1 MTDPF
6 IGEIRPVGFNFA
18 PQGWAMCNGQ
28 LLPIAQNTP
37 LFSILGTFYG
47 GNGTSTFALPDLKA
61 RIPLHPDNGGGAA
74 GLSSVYLGEN
84 LGQATVTL
92 TAGQMPSHGHVPVGV
107 DAPGTTDSPANAT
120 WARPHVGRA
129 ESPVYAAGGTTQPMA
144 ASAVGSA
151 GGGQP
156 HNNLPPYLV
165 INFIIALEGIYP
177 PHS

>member
-28 LLPIAQNTP
+28 LLPISQNTA

-47 GNGTSTFALPDLKA
+47 GDGRATFALPDLQA
-61 RIPLHPDNGGGAA
+61 RIPLHPDNGAGGS
-74 GLSSVYLGEN
+74 GLGPVYLGEN
-84 LGQATVTL
+84 LGQAAVTL
-92 TAGQMPSHGHVPVGV
+92 TPSEMPSHVHAPMGV
-107 DAPGTTDSPANAT
+107 DAAGTTDSPANAT
-120 WARPHVGRA
+120 WARPHTGRA
-129 ESPVYAAGGTTQPMA
+129 EDPVYATSGSTQPMA
-144 ASAVGSA
+144 PSALGSA
-151 GGGQP
+151 GGDQP

-177 PHS
+177 PRP